1 MAKFCPECGIRLP
14 IETARFCH
22 ECGTSLS
29 LLTSPPPDVVQPQ
42 EPGPVP
48 QETPEPQVQEPVTRT
63 YAEVEDTTSDV
74 HLSVNISE
82 LGKKLE
88 EHVEE
93 MFRGLGYRT
102 QTNVRF
108 GQNGPRHYTIDVVAL
123 KDEELVAIEC
133 HTDPQPADV
142 WEVTQFS
149 RKLQWMN
156 EDTEV
161 KWHGIFIAYG
171 NFTPE
176 AESVAQQNNI
186 EPWGRDVIAERWI
199 QYFSGQMESPVE
211 THPQESS
218 PLIITDDTGTPD
230 RTSGAGTDA
239 VPIRDASTAAC
250 ETCGVVND
258 EKPLDR
264 CPACGRWFCRDHSVE
279 CSSCG
284 ARFCQ
289 EDAAQVCQN
298 CQLPVCS
305 GCATECPICHNI
317 VGKNH
322 LSACATCGITGCE
335 KCVKTVGIL
344 KKTKSCR
351 ACFEKGNATIERLKR
366 RETDIFR

>member
-1 MAKFCPECGIRLP
+1 MAKFCPECGTRLP
-14 IETARFCH
+14 IETAKFCH
-22 ECGTSLS
+22 ECGTSLA
-29 LLTSPPPDVVQPQ
+29 LLSCPTPDVVQPQ
-42 EPGPVP
+42 EPVPAP
-48 QETPEPQVQEPVTRT
+48 QETPEPQVQEPVTQT
-63 YAEVEDTTSDV
+63 YAEVEDHASDV
-74 HLSVNISE
+74 QLSVNISE
-82 LGKKLE
+82 LGKNLE

-102 QTNVRF
+102 QRNVRF
-108 GQNGPRHYTIDVVAL
+108 GQNGPRPYAIDMVAL

-133 HTDPQPADV
+133 HNDIQPADV

-149 RKLQWMN
+149 RKLQRMR
-156 EDTEV
+156 EDTEAA
-161 KWHGIFIAYG
+161 WHGIFIAYG

-176 AESVAQQNNI
+176 AESVAQQQNI
-186 EPWGRDVIAERWI
+186 EPWGRDVIAEKWI
-199 QYFSGQMESPVE
+199 QYFSGQMGSRGEMLTP
-211 THPQESS
+211 ESS
-218 PLIITDDTGTPD
+218 PLITADDTGAHGG
-230 RTSGAGTDA
+230 TSGAGIDTVPATDA
-239 VPIRDASTAAC
+239 SIAAC
-250 ETCGVVND
+250 EICGAASS
-258 EKPLDR
+258 EKQLDQ
-264 CPACGRWFCRDHSVE
+264 CPACGRWLCRDHSVE

-305 GCATECPICHNI
+305 GCNAECPICHHI

-322 LSACATCGITGCE
+322 LHACETCGITGCE

-366 RETDIFR
+366 RETDVFR